1 MSDQQAHTAPSNA
14 STQTVATTDLGKVVP
29 ILAGGGTRLPAHVG
43 VIQALDELGVI
54 DEHIVGVSGGSIV
67 AGLRAAG
74 WSAEAM
80 KELALGVDFRQ
91 FRDFSLYQLIFHGG
105 LSSGDGFERWMDAQ
119 LQGAR
124 FKDLSMDL
132 HVIATDVRNGAPV
145 VFDREHTPEMPVSRA
160 IRYSMGIPLL
170 FAYKEHDQHLM
181 VDGSILSED
190 ALRRD
195 WSGQG
200 TPTCCF
206 RLRASETVAPPKRRW
221 LPLAD
226 YLQMLMRAFMTSL
239 SREFIQDAF
248 WNSTVVIDTNGVS
261 PLEFRL
267 AADTKL
273 ALYQAGYDT
282 TLRIFPEKMRRF
294 AAERCHTCESTRASF
309 ANTQTHEPSQRV
321 EVSNS

>member
-1 MSDQQAHTAPSNA
+1 MSDQQAHTAPSNP
-14 STQTVATTDLGKVVP
+14 SNQSVATADLGRVVP

-74 WSAEAM
+74 WSADAM
-80 KELALGVDFRQ
+80 KALALGVDFRQ

-124 FKDLSMDL
+124 FKDLPMEL

-145 VFDREHTPEMPVSRA
+145 IFDRERQPEMPVSRA

-170 FAYKEHDQHLM
+170 FAYKEHNQHLM

-195 WSGQG
+195 WSGLG

-206 RLRASETVAPPKRRW
+206 RLRASETIAPPKRRW

-248 WNSTVVIDTNGVS
+248 WNSTVVIDTDGIS

-267 AADTKL
+267 TADTKL
-273 ALYQAGYDT
+273 ALYRAGYDT
-282 TLRIFPEKMRRF
+282 THRIFPDKMRRF
-294 AAERCHTCESTRASF
+294 AAERRHISTS
-309 ANTQTHEPSQRV
+309 TSTGQTHTPMREPS
-321 EVSNS
+321 